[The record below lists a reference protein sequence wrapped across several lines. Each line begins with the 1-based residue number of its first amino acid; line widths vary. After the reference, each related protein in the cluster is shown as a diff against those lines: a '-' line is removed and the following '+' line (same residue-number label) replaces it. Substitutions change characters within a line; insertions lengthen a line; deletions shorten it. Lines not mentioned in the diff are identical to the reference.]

1 MKDSAVQLPPEML
14 PFVQER
20 AELWTQYNSTRQQ
33 VTQLN
38 ELAAKITKA
47 DPPGEPIGS
56 PGSINLVPS
65 SKDPEAAPIGE
76 PIGPLSQ
83 DKTPPAEIV
92 EVVKQ
97 LNQQLAA
104 YKHGEALID
113 KTKKEITAIKAR
125 AQQMTFG
132 IAIAVVVLVLILYF
146 VLT

>member
-38 ELAAKITKA
+38 ELAGKISNANPT
-47 DPPGEPIGS
+47 GEPPGS
-56 PGSINLVPS
+56 PGSINLGPAAQVP
-65 SKDPEAAPIGE
+65 KAAPAGE

-83 DKTPPAEIV
+83 DKTPPAEVV

-113 KTKKEITAIKAR
+113 KTKKEITDIKAR

-132 IAIAVVVLVLILYF
+132 IAVAVVVIVLILYF